1 MENVVRDKES
11 QEDDGEKRA
20 WTAEAP
26 AFFIEPPLCQA
37 ARMLDWIEGAAANQT
52 DIHIVTAKPPG
63 SAKQARA
70 TDEQRREP
78 EGHDH
83 RNYRVESIDFSV
95 AMKSAEGAM
104 AAKPS
109 GSAKQSRATDEAAA
123 S

>member
-1 MENVVRDKES
+1 M
-11 QEDDGEKRA
+11 
-20 WTAEAP
+20 
-26 AFFIEPPLCQA
+26 A
-37 ARMLDWIEGAAANQT
+37 AKQT

-95 AMKSAEGAM
+95 AIVSSGGAM
-104 AAKPS
+104 TAKPPKNA
-109 GSAKQSRATDEAAA
+109 GQFRATDEAAV

>member
-1 MENVVRDKES
+1 MPLTKQQRREPEGHDHPTDRVES
-11 QEDDGEKRA
+11 ID
-20 WTAEAP
+20 
-26 AFFIEPPLCQA
+26 FSA
-37 ARMLDWIEGAAANQT
+37 AMGSAEGAMA
-52 DIHIVTAKPPG
+52 AKPSG

-78 EGHDH
+78 EARDH

-104 AAKPS
+104 AAQPF
-109 GSAKQSRATDEAAA
+109 GSAKQSRATDGAAA